1 MSAVRLG
8 PVVLERRALPS
19 RLTMLAVRALAVLV
33 ALLFGAVIL
42 TVTGYSASEGYRTMW
57 YGTFGGGANGIAET
71 LVAATPLILTG
82 LAVTVAARMLLWNIG
97 AEGQLFLGATFA
109 SALALNFAGWPRP
122 LLLAA
127 MVVAG
132 AVGGAAW
139 ALGPAV
145 LRARLGVNEIIT
157 TLMLNY
163 VAILFVDYLV
173 HGRWRDPGSSG
184 FPLSKPFGESATLP
198 IIVAETRLHAGFLL
212 ALAAAALLWL
222 VLRNTRFGYEV
233 RAIGESRAA
242 ARYAGMPT
250 ERNIVLV
257 MLLSGALAGLA
268 GMGEVSGI
276 VHRIQADISVAYGY
290 TGILVAALARFSPP
304 GVVLVGVLFGALQVG
319 GFSLQTAGAPASI
332 VGILMGSILFVA
344 IGAEFLARFR
354 VGWKRSPEELA
365 AEERRAIAHEVEA
378 R

>member
-1 MSAVRLG
+1 VSAVRVG

-19 RLTMLAVRALAVLV
+19 RLTMVAVRALAVLT
-33 ALLFGAVIL
+33 ALLFGAAIL
-42 TVTGYSASEGYRTMW
+42 TATGYSASESYRTMW
-57 YGTFGGGANGIAET
+57 LGTFGGGVQGIAET

-82 LAVTVAARMLLWNIG
+82 LAVAVAARMLLWNIG

-122 LLLAA
+122 LLLTGMVIAA
-127 MVVAG
+127 

-139 ALGPAV
+139 ALGPAL
-145 LRARLGVNEIIT
+145 LRVRFGVNEIIT

-163 VAILFVDYLV
+163 VAILLVDYLV
-173 HGRWRDPGSSG
+173 HGAWRDPGSSG

-198 IIVAETRLHAGFLL
+198 VIVAETRLHAGFVL
-212 ALAAAALLWL
+212 ALAAATVLWIM
-222 VLRNTRFGYEV
+222 LRNTRFGYEV
-233 RAIGESRAA
+233 RAIGESPAA

-250 ERNIVLV
+250 GRNVVAV

-268 GMGEVSGI
+268 GMGEVAGI
-276 VHRIQADISVAYGY
+276 VHRIQPDISVAYGY

-304 GVVLVGVLFGALQVG
+304 GVVLVGILFGALQVG

-354 VGWKRSPEELA
+354 VGWNRAPDELA
-365 AEERRAIAHEVEA
+365 AEERRKIAREVEA